1 MRKLLCLLAA
11 GLLVFGVACGGGDEE
26 NEPAA
31 TEEESTDEEST
42 DEETPEEESDDA
54 GSSELEFTGTEFA
67 FAGPESAPAGEL
79 SITFTNNGE
88 QPHVMVGF
96 PLSADAPPVEELAK
110 LPEKE
115 VQKFALG
122 PLAGAGLKKPVMPGD
137 SESFTVDTTDA
148 ASFAYICYIED
159 PKTKKPHLQLGM
171 VGQLTIE

>member
-31 TEEESTDEEST
+31 TEEDAT
-42 DEETPEEESDDA
+42 DEETPEGGSGDA
-54 GSSELEFTGTEFA
+54 GASELEFVGTEFA
-67 FAGPESAPAGEL
+67 FAGPETAPAGEL
-79 SITFTNNGE
+79 SITFTNNGK

-115 VQKFALG
+115 VQKFAVG
-122 PLAGAGLKKPVMPGD
+122 PLVGAGLKKPVMPGD
-137 SESFTVDTTDA
+137 SETFTVDATEA

-159 PKTKKPHLQLGM
+159 PKSKKPHLQLGM

>member
-1 MRKLLCLLAA
+1 MNVRKLLCLMAA
-11 GLLVFGVACGGGDEE
+11 GLLVFGACGGGGEE

-31 TEEESTDEEST
+31 TEEEGTEGEDSTE
-42 DEETPEEESDDA
+42 EET
-54 GSSELEFTGTEFA
+54 GGTELEFIGTEFA

-96 PLSADAPPVEELAK
+96 PLKEGAPSVEELAK

-115 VQKFALG
+115 VQKFAVG
-122 PLAGAGLKKPVMPGD
+122 PLVGAGMEKPIMPGE
-137 SESFTVDTTDA
+137 SETFTVDTTDA
-148 ASFAYICYIED
+148 ATFAYICYIED

-171 VGQLTIE
+171 VGEVTIE

>member
-1 MRKLLCLLAA
+1 MAS

-31 TEEESTDEEST
+31 SEEESTEEEGTEEEST
-42 DEETPEEESDDA
+42 EEE
-54 GSSELEFTGTEFA
+54 GTELEFTGTEFA

-96 PLSADAPPVEELAK
+96 PLKEGAPPVEELAK

-115 VQKFALG
+115 VEKFALG
-122 PLAGAGLKKPVMPGD
+122 PLAGAGLKKPVMPGK
-137 SESFTVDTTDA
+137 SETFTVDTTEA

>member
-1 MRKLLCLLAA
+1 MRKLLCLMAA
-11 GLLVFGVACGGGDEE
+11 GLLIFGVACGGGDEE

-31 TEEESTDEEST
+31 TEEESTEEEGT
-42 DEETPEEESDDA
+42 DEEEASGT
-54 GSSELEFTGTEFA
+54 ELDFTATEFA
-67 FAGPESAPAGEL
+67 FAGPESAPEGEL
-79 SITFTNNGE
+79 TINFTNNGE

-96 PLSADAPPVEELAK
+96 PLKEGAPSVEELAK

-115 VQKFALG
+115 VEKFALG

-137 SESFTVDTTDA
+137 SETFTIDTTGA

-171 VGQLTIE
+171 MGEFTIE

>member
-1 MRKLLCLLAA
+1 MRKLLCLIAA

-26 NEPAA
+26 NDPAA
-31 TEEESTDEEST
+31 TEEESTEEEGTEEEAT
-42 DEETPEEESDDA
+42 DEEDA
-54 GSSELEFTGTEFA
+54 SSSELEFTGTEFA

-96 PLSADAPPVEELAK
+96 PLKEGAPGIEELAK

-115 VQKFALG
+115 VEKFALG

-137 SESFTVDTTDA
+137 SETFTVDTTEA

-159 PKTKKPHLQLGM
+159 PKSKKPHLQLGM

>member
-1 MRKLLCLLAA
+1 MRKLLCLMAA
-11 GLLVFGVACGGGDEE
+11 GLLVFGAACGGGDEE

-31 TEEESTDEEST
+31 TEEESTEEEGTEEST
-42 DEETPEEESDDA
+42 EEEA
-54 GSSELEFTGTEFA
+54 GGTELEFIGTEFA

-96 PLSADAPPVEELAK
+96 PLKEGAPDVEELAK

-115 VQKFALG
+115 VQKFATG
-122 PLAGAGLKKPVMPGD
+122 PLTGAGMQKPVMSGE
-137 SESFTVDTTDA
+137 SETFTVDTTNA

-171 VGQLTIE
+171 VGEFTIE

>member
-1 MRKLLCLLAA
+1 MAA

-31 TEEESTDEEST
+31 SEEESTEEEGTEEEST
-42 DEETPEEESDDA
+42 EEEA
-54 GSSELEFTGTEFA
+54 GGTELEFIGTEFA

-96 PLSADAPPVEELAK
+96 PLKEGAPPVEELAK

-115 VQKFALG
+115 VEKFALG
-122 PLAGAGLKKPVMPGD
+122 PLAGAGLKKPVMSGE
-137 SESFTVDTTDA
+137 SETFTVDTTDA